1 LVIFILRHYIFKTIK
16 DQLYQVTSCLNVSGF
31 KRLNKGQ
38 ITRSS
43 APKSKNAHPQ
53 DNRLE
58 YFIPYLGRIFGV
70 KRQKP
75 GFPLQFRIST
85 A

>member
-31 KRLNKGQ
+31 KRLNKGE
-38 ITRSS
+38 ITRFSDS
-43 APKSKNAHPQ
+43 QIKKRSTTDFFP
-53 DNRLE
+53 
-58 YFIPYLGRIFGV
+58 FLGRIFGV

-75 GFPLQFRIST
+75 HPKKHAKGVSVFF
-85 A
+85 